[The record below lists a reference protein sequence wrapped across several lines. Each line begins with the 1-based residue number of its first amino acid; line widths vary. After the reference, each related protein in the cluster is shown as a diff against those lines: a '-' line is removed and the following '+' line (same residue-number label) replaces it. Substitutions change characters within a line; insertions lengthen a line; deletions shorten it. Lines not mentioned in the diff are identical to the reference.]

1 MELTPREGHFLALD
15 HPRQSQCTKNPP
27 APYQFG
33 RNTHM
38 KDNLLKYK
46 DGHPGILKNLEEIT
60 VKI

>member
-46 DGHPGILKNLEEIT
+46 DGHPGI
-60 VKI
+60 VKKLL